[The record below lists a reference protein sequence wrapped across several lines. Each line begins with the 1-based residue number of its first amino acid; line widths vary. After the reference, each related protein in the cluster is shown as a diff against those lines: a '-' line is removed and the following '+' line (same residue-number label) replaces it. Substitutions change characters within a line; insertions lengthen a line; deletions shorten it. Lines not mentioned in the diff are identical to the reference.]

1 MPCHSHCTGG
11 AGEGVPRAL
20 AVGGDVVDE
29 AEVLLHRPGPL
40 ADRRLHRLHAA
51 AAAPF
56 HRILHGYRRLNDVRT
71 MAAAYT
77 PRRATATLIYCT
89 VQEEQHARGGE
100 AGTT

>member
-1 MPCHSHCTGG
+1 
-11 AGEGVPRAL
+11 
-20 AVGGDVVDE
+20 
-29 AEVLLHRPGPL
+29 
-40 ADRRLHRLHAA
+40 
-51 AAAPF
+51 
-56 HRILHGYRRLNDVRT
+56 